1 MGVQTESVIRTDKTD
16 GIAVLRLAKPP
27 VNALDTELLESLERE
42 VTQCATDGV
51 RAIVITGEGRAFS
64 AGVDL
69 RRLLDG
75 GYPYTARLI
84 SSMSSCF
91 ATVYAL
97 PVPVV
102 AAVNGHAIA
111 GGCALALAC
120 DSRLISAGKFG
131 LNELALGLPF
141 PPAILEMIAVT
152 LGDRTY
158 SIITTAEL
166 HDPEA
171 AFNLRMV
178 DRIVVPEDLEEKAIA
193 EASRLGSIPA
203 PVFAAT
209 KTALRPSLK
218 NSPTDPDTV
227 ADLARQ
233 WLTPENVEKI
243 QSVVN
248 R

>member
-1 MGVQTESVIRTDKTD
+1 MGVQTESVIRTEKTD

-27 VNALDTELLESLERE
+27 VNALDTELLENLERE
-42 VTQCATDGV
+42 VTRCVADGV

-97 PVPVV
+97 PIPVV

-120 DSRLISAGKFG
+120 DTRLISTGKFG

-141 PPAILEMIAVT
+141 PPAILEMIAAT

-158 SIITTAEL
+158 SVITGADL

-171 AFNLRMV
+171 ALNLRMV
-178 DRIVVPEDLEEKAIA
+178 DRIVAPDDLKQSAIA
-193 EASRLGSIPA
+193 EAARLGSIPA

-209 KTALRPSLK
+209 KTTLRPALK
-218 NSPTDPDTV
+218 NSPSDPDT
-227 ADLARQ
+227 ANDLARQ
-233 WLTPENVEKI
+233 WLAPENVEKI
-243 QSVVN
+243 QSAVN